1 MASLLTEDNL
11 LPSTDNMF
19 KRLLDQVAT
28 PVSVF
33 CAELN
38 FVYVNESAQQLVQ
51 KPWTE
56 TIGRN
61 LFDVFP
67 EEPEREQIV
76 REKFRECLAGKTTH
90 MDAVAYEIELDGKRQ
105 LRFWQAVQKPFH
117 DAEGNVTH
125 IMQCIEDITDEL
137 EMHREKEA
145 ISQEL
150 DHRVKNMISVISA
163 TATIAGQSASSV
175 PQFVEDFNARL
186 RSMDRT
192 YSRLNDNHW
201 RGIELRALFEEE
213 IQQFVR
219 KRPEAYTLEGPD
231 IQMSVKATK
240 DAAMMIHEVA
250 TNAAKYGCFS
260 ETSGRLSVS
269 WWLEGET
276 LLLKWVETGVT
287 DVVAPTHV
295 GFGTQLFDMM
305 ADIEIERDFAPSGI
319 TIRATVSGKMI
330 NGVYHFG

>member
-1 MASLLTEDNL
+1 MESLLTEDHS
-11 LPSTDNMF
+11 LPGGENVF

-33 CAELN
+33 TTDLN

-76 REKFRECLAGKTTH
+76 REKFLGCLSGQTTR
-90 MDAVAYEIELDGKRQ
+90 MDAVAYEVELDGKRQ
-105 LRFWQAVQKPFH
+105 LRYWQAVQKPFY

-125 IMQCIEDITDEL
+125 ILQCMDDITDEI

-213 IQQFVR
+213 IQQFMR
-219 KRPEAYTLEGPD
+219 KRPDAYKLDGPYV
-231 IQMSVKATK
+231 QMSVKATK
-240 DAAMMIHEVA
+240 DAAMMIHEAA

-260 ETSGRLSVS
+260 TPDGKLDVS
-269 WWLEGET
+269 WRLEGKT
-276 LLLKWVETGVT
+276 LIMEWVESGLT
-287 DVVAPTHV
+287 DVVAPTHI

-305 ADIEIERDFAPSGI
+305 ADIEMERDYKPTGVHI
-319 TIRATVSGKMI
+319 KATVNGQMI
-330 NGVYHFG
+330 DGVYHFG